1 MSYSRAVW
9 SSLTWQKVLVTQA
22 AGQLDVLIRAIE
34 GGRWGTWM
42 GHPGLHNVT
51 TGVTALLLLLLAL
64 VVDESMARGVAPR
77 RAYPMAILMTFV
89 LACAASALTY
99 WCFQVGF
106 HLPGPANNM
115 QRYGFI
121 GNGIDTGATGAF
133 VMLVYLNRRTVERM
147 LEVVRGAELR
157 RVQLE
162 RQLIESRLAA
172 TEAQIDP
179 QMLFG
184 KLADIRNGLEKA
196 ATDADTKLGDLVQM
210 LRRALAVTVA
220 AAEVEPSRT

>member
-1 MSYSRAVW
+1 MSYVRAVL
-9 SSLTWQKVLVTQA
+9 STLTWQKVLVTQA

-34 GGRWGTWM
+34 QGRWGTWM
-42 GHPGLHNVT
+42 GHPELHNVA

-64 VVDESMARGVAPR
+64 VVDESMVRGVPPR
-77 RAYPMAILMTFV
+77 RAHPMAILMTFV
-89 LACAASALTY
+89 VACAASALAF
-99 WCFQVGF
+99 WCFQVVF
-106 HLPGPANNM
+106 HLPGPENDM
-115 QRYGFI
+115 QRYGFV

-147 LEVVRGAELR
+147 LEVVRRAELR

-179 QMLFG
+179 QMLFSM
-184 KLADIRNGLEKA
+184 LADVRDELETA
-196 ATDADTKLGDLVQM
+196 APDADTKLGELVQM
-210 LRRALAVTVA
+210 LRHALGVTVA
-220 AAEVEPSRT
+220 AARSETNRT